1 VLALAIT
8 QNHPEIPLTPFEKGE
23 SSKLALNLENKY
35 FRFFTQTVILMDAI
49 VMGAEV

>member
-8 QNHPEIPLTPFEKGE
+8 QNYPEIPLAPFEKGE
-23 SSKLALNLENKY
+23 SSKLSLNLKNKY
-35 FRFFTQTVILMDAI
+35 FRFFTQTVILMDVI